1 MCIRDPKE
9 TKGINE
15 DILEQKMHLYE
26 YFKRT
31 GVFSERVL
39 KAYLNVPR
47 EEFVPKNY
55 KRYAYVDE
63 PLPIGKDATIS
74 AISMSLLLCEY
85 ANLKPGDKVLEIG
98 TGSGYQAALISEI
111 VCDRN
116 TNRMNHEK
124 PVKSIEINEE
134 VYRFAIANLNR
145 TCYSECVDV
154 LLGDGT
160 LGWPKGNLKFDA
172 IIVTAAG
179 EDIPEPLIKQ
189 LKVGGVLIMPLGK
202 GFFQKLIRL
211 KKLSEDSTK
220 VEYLEDVRFVFL
232 KGRYGVKNYDDLF

>member
-1 MCIRDPKE
+1 MCIRPSRVAKAADY
-9 TKGINE
+9 
-15 DILEQKMHLYE
+15 DLLERKMHLYE

-31 GVFSERVL
+31 GIFSERVL

-47 EEFVPKNY
+47 EEFVPTNY
-55 KRYAYVDE
+55 KKYAYVDE

-85 ANLKPGDKVLEIG
+85 ANLKPGYKVLEIG

-111 VCDRN
+111 ICDRDESKK
-116 TNRMNHEK
+116 TREK
-124 PVKSIEINEE
+124 PVKSIEINED
-134 VYRFAIANLNR
+134 VFHFAIENLNK

-160 LGWPKGNLKFDA
+160 LGWPKGDLKFDS

-179 EDIPEPLIKQ
+179 ENVPDPLIRQ
-189 LKVGGVLIMPLGK
+189 LKVGGVLIMPIGR

-211 KKLSEDSTK
+211 KKLGEDKTK

-232 KGRYGVKNYDDLF
+232 KGRYGIRNDDDLF